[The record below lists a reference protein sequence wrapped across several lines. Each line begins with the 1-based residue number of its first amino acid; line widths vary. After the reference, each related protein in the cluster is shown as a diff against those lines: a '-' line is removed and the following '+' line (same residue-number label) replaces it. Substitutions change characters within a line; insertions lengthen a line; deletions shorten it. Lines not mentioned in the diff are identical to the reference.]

1 MSKDKKTPTAARSLK
16 LLPPEKKAN
25 ESTPLNGQRQHAWI
39 KTGICYNLN
48 NCAADEFKILQSYLL
63 VENKA
68 LDYYST
74 RLSLSQLKL
83 HPALASSVLQNAGA
97 ATKTE
102 RFAAV
107 RIKIEA

>member
-1 MSKDKKTPTAARSLK
+1 MSKDKKTPAARSLK

-25 ESTPLNGQRQHAWI
+25 ERRSLGRQRRHHAWI

-68 LDYYST
+68 LDYYSG
-74 RLSLSQLKL
+74 RLSLSRPSDEQ
-83 HPALASSVLQNAGA
+83 PPTFLAPRRNAPEGDGQIND
-97 ATKTE
+97 
-102 RFAAV
+102 RWN
-107 RIKIEA
+107 